1 VTRLLRSRFV
11 TLAVAIS
18 TLAFLAWGFSDLAAG
33 RWAAGGLA
41 TFFGLIG
48 LYAVTGRV
56 LDARRPRRSKGPEV
70 VIGVFF
76 ILALGTL
83 VFVDGVTSRDFVG
96 TALGVLLLGVATFM
110 LGARWTTTR
119 RRS

>member
-1 VTRLLRSRFV
+1 MTRLLRSRFV

-110 LGARWTTTR
+110 LGAWWTTTR
-119 RRS
+119 RPS